1 MTRTVLFDVDGV
13 LIHGCHSNPEKV
25 VPWDKDLRADMGV
38 DPDEFRKEFIF
49 DIFVKKVI
57 IGQMSLLEALDRTL
71 PRLGYR
77 GPAMA
82 FAGYW
87 LMKDSK
93 VNEAMLDVVR
103 RLKAAGGSRL
113 FLATN
118 QEHMRAQWLW
128 QTLKFGELFEDMFH
142 SARVGHAKPAKPYF
156 DWVSNRL
163 GPQAEKPLFF
173 DDREDIVKAAR
184 AHGWEAVQ
192 VDDIGDVAGHPWI
205 AERLK

>member
-1 MTRTVLFDVDGV
+1 LRTILFDVDGV
-13 LIHGCHSNPEKV
+13 LIHGYHSNPEKV

-57 IGQMSLLEALDRTL
+57 VGQMSLLEALDRTL

-93 VNEAMLDVVR
+93 VNEPLLEVVR
-103 RLKAAGGSRL
+103 KLKARGDVRL
-113 FLATN
+113 YIATN
-118 QEHMRAQWLW
+118 QEHMRAQYLW
-128 QTLKFGELFEDMFH
+128 QTLKFGEVFEDIFH
-142 SARVGHAKPAKPYF
+142 SARVGTMKPHKPYF
-156 DWVSNRL
+156 DWVSNRI
-163 GPQAEKPLFF
+163 GPQSQRPLFF
-173 DDREDIVKAAR
+173 DDSEPVIKGAR
-184 AHGWEAVQ
+184 DHGWEAVAYNELE
-192 VDDIGDVAGHPWI
+192 DVTTHPWI

>member
-13 LIHGCHSNPEKV
+13 LVHGYHSNPAKV
-25 VPWDKDLRADMGV
+25 VPWDKDLRTDMGV

-49 DIFVKKVI
+49 DIFIKKVI
-57 IGQMSLLEALDRTL
+57 VGQMSLLEALDRTL

-93 VNEAMLDVVR
+93 VNEPLLEVVR
-103 RLKAAGGSRL
+103 KLKARGDIRL
-113 FLATN
+113 YIATN

-128 QTLKFGELFEDMFH
+128 QQLKFGELFDDMFH
-142 SARVGHAKPAKPYF
+142 SARIGHSKPAKPYF

-163 GPQAEKPLFF
+163 GPQAEPPLFF
-173 DDREDIVKAAR
+173 DDREDVVKAAR

-192 VDDIGDVAGHPWI
+192 YDELEDVTRHPWI
-205 AERLK
+205 VARLA